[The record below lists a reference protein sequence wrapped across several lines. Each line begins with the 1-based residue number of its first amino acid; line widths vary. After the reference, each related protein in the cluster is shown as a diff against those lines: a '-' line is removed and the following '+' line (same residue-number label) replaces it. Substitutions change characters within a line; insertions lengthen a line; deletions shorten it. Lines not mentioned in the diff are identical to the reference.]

1 MSVALVTGA
10 GRGIGRAIA
19 RDLAAAGY
27 AVVASGRD
35 PEALETLCAEIT
47 GLGGTAT
54 AQLLDVSDQDS
65 TERAAREVVSSHG
78 PIAVL
83 VNNAGWDRIEP
94 FLDSRPETWERIV
107 ATNFLGTVRVS
118 HAFLPQLV
126 ETHGSIVNI
135 ASEAARVGSAGGRAA
150 EAVYAGSKAG
160 VIGFT
165 KSIAREFAR
174 YGVRANCVSPG
185 ATDTDLFASQEPD
198 VREAIVRSIPFRRMA
213 EPSEIA
219 AAVRFLAGADASFVT
234 GQVLSVSGGMTMVD

>member
-19 RDLAAAGY
+19 VDMAAAGY

-47 GLGGTAT
+47 GLGGVAT

-65 TERAAREVVSSHG
+65 TERAAREVASSHG

-107 ATNFLGTVRVS
+107 ATNFLGIVRVS
-118 HAFLPQLV
+118 HAFLPQLM
-126 ETHGSIVNI
+126 ETQGSIVNI
-135 ASEAARVGSAGGRAA
+135 ASEAARVGSAAGRAA

-198 VREAIVRSIPFRRMA
+198 IREAIVRSIPFRRMA